1 MGVNNRCEEVCFP
14 EPRKKNGAPLINWD
28 DAMDGLRM
36 GLSPFNGTKLGKH
49 GPNILDY
56 DYLTLTR
63 K

>member
-1 MGVNNRCEEVCFP
+1 
-14 EPRKKNGAPLINWD
+14 
-28 DAMDGLRM
+28 MDGLRM
-36 GLSPFNGTKLGKH
+36 GLSPFNGTKLGKR

>member
-1 MGVNNRCEEVCFP
+1 M
-14 EPRKKNGAPLINWD
+14 INWD